1 MEIVRNKEIKQ
12 NEFLLIDE
20 NGVSLGNISKTS
32 ALELAEK
39 KGLDV
44 VLVSENDSGIVCKLV
59 NYDRYRY
66 EIKKKEKAT
75 KKNQSVVETKE
86 INIGPNIA
94 EHDRDIKVNQIKKLL
109 QKGNKV
115 RIVMKLRGRES
126 VFMDMHRSVFD
137 SILDKLNDVSV
148 IDKPVSVEEKNI
160 SVVIRRK

>member
-20 NGVSLGNISKTS
+20 NGVSLGNKNKEE
-32 ALELAEK
+32 ALALARQ

-44 VLVSENDSGIVCKLV
+44 VLVSENSNGCVCKIV
-59 NYDRYRY
+59 NFDHYRY
-66 EIKKKEKAT
+66 EMKKKEKAT
-75 KKNQSVVETKE
+75 KKNQSIAETKE

-115 RIVMKLRGRES
+115 RIVMQFRGRES
-126 VFMDMHRSVFD
+126 AFITIYRPVFD
-137 SILDKLNDVSV
+137 DILAKLEDVS
-148 IDKPVSVEEKNI
+148 IMDKPICVEEKNI
-160 SVVIRRK
+160 SVVIRKK